1 MSFEGAAVR
10 VEGVGKEYK
19 LGMIEPYKALR
30 DVLTSAGA
38 APVRAAVRLLQS
50 RGTGLSGGRPERRP
64 RIWALKDVSFE
75 VGRGEVLGLIGANGA
90 GKSTMLKL
98 LARITAPSAGTI
110 TLRGRVGSLLEV
122 GTGFHPELTGRENVY
137 LNGSILGMR
146 RSEIARR
153 FNEIVEFSGV
163 EAFLDTPVK
172 RYSSGMQVR
181 LAFAVAA
188 HLQPEILLI
197 DEVLA
202 VGDAEFQKKCLGK
215 MEEVTKEG
223 RTVIFVSH
231 NMAAVRSLC
240 PRSLVLE
247 HGRVVFDGPTD
258 EAVHQYLRLGTI
270 GGAWVEGEQLL
281 RFLSGEKLYAPD
293 RLIRCLAI
301 GAMDDAG
308 TPRTSFRSDE
318 EITLVVDYEC
328 LRQVPGVAVRL
339 DIRGEG
345 GMQLLRAESRDDP
358 EAVQE
363 LSAGVY
369 RTRCVL
375 PRNLFGDA
383 HLSVG
388 AQLVVPL
395 LQGLTFTDAVEFDV
409 VFQGYNGN
417 LGERSV
423 LRPALAWHTEIPS
436 ASSAAA
442 ATR

>member
-1 MSFEGAAVR
+1 MSSDTAAVL

-30 DVLTSAGA
+30 DVLTNAGG
-38 APVRAAVRLLQS
+38 APVRAAVRLMQ
-50 RGTGLSGGRPERRP
+50 RGTGRVADRPERRP

-75 VGRGEVLGLIGANGA
+75 VGRGQVVGLIGANGA

-98 LARITAPSAGTI
+98 LARITAPSAGVI
-110 TLRGRVGSLLEV
+110 TLCGRVGSLLEV

-146 RSEIARR
+146 RAEIQRR
-153 FNEIVEFSGV
+153 FDEIVEFSGV
-163 EAFLDTPVK
+163 AKFLDTPVK

-215 MEEVTKEG
+215 MEDVTKEG

-247 HGRVVFDGPTD
+247 RGRVVFDGPTD
-258 EAVHQYLRLGTI
+258 DAVHRYLRLGTM
-270 GGAWVEGEQLL
+270 GGAWVEGDQLL
-281 RFLSGEKLYAPD
+281 RFLSGEKLYAPEP
-293 RLIRCLAI
+293 LVRCLAI
-301 GAMDDAG
+301 GAVDDTG

-318 EITLVVDYEC
+318 EITLIVDYEC
-328 LRQVPGVAVRL
+328 RRQVPGLAVHL
-339 DIRGEG
+339 DLHGEG
-345 GMQLLRAESRDDP
+345 GMQLLRAESQDDP
-358 EAVQE
+358 EGLHE
-363 LSAGVY
+363 LAPGIY

-375 PRNLFGDA
+375 PRNIFGDT
-383 HLSVG
+383 HLFLSV
-388 AQLVVPL
+388 QLVVPL
-395 LQGLTFTDAVEFDV
+395 LQGLTFADAVEFDI

-423 LRPALAWHTEIPS
+423 LRPAVAWHTEAPSTPS
-436 ASSAAA
+436 A
-442 ATR
+442 ATVTR